1 MNRLRQYRER
11 YGWSQ
16 EELVAEI
23 HRRALQRGDP
33 VVPGLDQPALSR
45 HENGHKRPGPRNRDL
60 YCLVFGATPAEL
72 GFCLALPGQER
83 NDEAVDRR
91 EFLAGAAGFA
101 ASIALPDLP
110 PPTRLGEGDIER
122 LRHTVSHL
130 YKLDDLHGAG
140 SVYSLTTRT
149 FNRLRNLTE
158 RASYNPTTGQA
169 IRELAALTAEHAG
182 WLAFDAGQ
190 HDEARR
196 WWLESM
202 HWARLADADSVSV
215 MTMASMS
222 IQASDQGYSREAI
235 NLATA
240 AQRTAKRTATPR
252 LTSVLLA
259 REALGHAGDGNATYA
274 RTALRHARGFVDQ
287 THDDDPS
294 WITVSWPANFASN
307 ECRIALIL
315 GDAVAAQDAART
327 ALALNDPI
335 AYPRN
340 HALYMV
346 QLADVFAQRGKI
358 EESVAVAKRAIDA
371 AADIDSRRV
380 TRGLRDVAQRLEP
393 HRASAAVGPQLDAI
407 HAALRPQR

>member
-1 MNRLRQYRER
+1 MNRLREYRER
-11 YGWSQ
+11 HGWSQ
-16 EELVAEI
+16 EEVIAEI

-33 VVPGLDQPALSR
+33 VAPGLDQPALSR

-60 YCLVFGATPAEL
+60 YCLVYGATPAEL
-72 GFCLALPGQER
+72 GFCLALPDQER
-83 NDEAVDRR
+83 NHEDVDRR
-91 EFLAGAAGFA
+91 GFLAGAAGLA
-101 ASIALPDLP
+101 ASLALPDLP
-110 PPTRLGEGDIER
+110 APTRLGEGDIAR

-140 SVYSLTTRT
+140 SVYALATRT
-149 FNRLRNLTE
+149 FNRLRSLTE
-158 RASYNPTTGQA
+158 RASYNPATGQA

-202 HWARLADADSVSV
+202 HWARLANADSVSV

-222 IQASDQGYSREAI
+222 IQASDQGYAREAI

-240 AQRTAKRTATPR
+240 AQRSAKASATPR

-259 REALGHAGDGNATYA
+259 REALGHAGDGNATSA
-274 RTALRHARGFVDQ
+274 RSALRRARGFVDQ

-307 ECRIALIL
+307 ECRVALTL
-315 GDAVAAQDAART
+315 GDTVAAQEAART
-327 ALALNDPI
+327 ALALNDPL

-340 HALYMV
+340 HAVYMI
-346 QLADVFAQRGKI
+346 QLADVLARRRKI
-358 EESVAVAKRAIDA
+358 DESAAVATRAAVA
-371 AADIDSRRV
+371 AADLDSGRV
-380 TRGLRDVAQRLEP
+380 TRGLRAVAKRLEP
-393 HRASAAVGPQLDAI
+393 HRGNADVGAFL
-407 HAALRPQR
+407 ALY

>member
-1 MNRLRQYRER
+1 
-11 YGWSQ
+11 
-16 EELVAEI
+16 LV
-23 HRRALQRGDP
+23 
-33 VVPGLDQPALSR
+33 
-45 HENGHKRPGPRNRDL
+45 
-60 YCLVFGATPAEL
+60 YGATPAEL

-83 NDEAVDRR
+83 NHEDVDRR
-91 EFLAGAAGFA
+91 EFLAGAAGLA
-101 ASIALPDLP
+101 ASLALPDLP
-110 PPTRLGEGDIER
+110 APMRLGEGDIER
-122 LRHTVSHL
+122 LWHTVSHL

-140 SVYSLTTRT
+140 SVYALTTRT
-149 FNRLRNLTE
+149 FNRLRGLTE
-158 RASYNPTTGQA
+158 RASYNAATGQA
-169 IRELAALTAEHAG
+169 IRELAGLTAEHAG

-222 IQASDQGYSREAI
+222 MQASDQGYSREAI

-240 AQRTAKRTATPR
+240 AQRSAKGTATPR

-259 REALGHAGDGNATYA
+259 REALGHAGDGDATSA
-274 RTALRHARGFVDQ
+274 RTALRRARGFVDQ

-307 ECRIALIL
+307 ECRVALFL
-315 GDAVAAQDAART
+315 GDTVAAQDAART

-346 QLADVFAQRGKI
+346 QLADVLAQRRKI
-358 EESVAVAKRAIDA
+358 DESAAVASQAAAA
-371 AADIDSRRV
+371 AADLDSARV
-380 TRGLRDVAQRLEP
+380 TRGLHAVARRLAPHKDEP
-393 HRASAAVGPQLDAI
+393 AVGEFLAQV
-407 HAALRPQR
+407 